1 MVRQGNQLEHLPTKT
16 LCCESSLLRKQKLQS
31 IRVNPK
37 TAFEPYP
44 NPKNSPLGPQKAKN
58 YPKIRS
64 TINVRIQGSIENESY
79 SPI

>member
-1 MVRQGNQLEHLPTKT
+1 MTDNFAF
-16 LCCESSLLRKQKLQS
+16 LCTGRFKHVFES
-31 IRVNPK
+31 IRVDPK
-37 TAFEPYP
+37 TAFDSYT

-79 SPI
+79 SAI